1 MSRIAV
7 ITDSAACIPP
17 DLVKAYGIRVVP
29 FGLVWGQQTY
39 RDGVD
44 IKAAEFYQRLRT
56 AERLPTTSQPTI
68 ADFVTVYRAAA
79 TEAEGAVSLHVPQ
92 SMSGAV
98 VAARHAAGLLPQFP
112 VRVIDCGTA
121 VMAQG
126 FIAIAA
132 AQAAAAGA
140 SLDEV
145 AKAAKA
151 MIPRVNLY
159 ATLETLQY
167 LARSGRVPAALA
179 LLGAALQVQPVFT
192 IKNGTVDL
200 IARVRT
206 RTRAI
211 EHIVE
216 CVAAHVDGGAL
227 HAAVFHADV
236 PHDAEALAQELRQHF
251 ACRELLTTEFTP
263 VMGTHTGP
271 GTLGVAFYSE

>member
-1 MSRIAV
+1 
-7 ITDSAACIPP
+7 
-17 DLVKAYGIRVVP
+17 
-29 FGLVWGQQTY
+29 
-39 RDGVD
+39 
-44 IKAAEFYQRLRT
+44 
-56 AERLPTTSQPTI
+56 
-68 ADFVTVYRAAA
+68 
-79 TEAEGAVSLHVPQ
+79 
-92 SMSGAV
+92 
-98 VAARHAAGLLPQFP
+98 
-112 VRVIDCGTA
+112 
-121 VMAQG
+121 MAQG

-216 CVAAHVDGGAL
+216 CVAAHLDGGAL

-236 PHDAEALAQELRQHF
+236 PHDAEALAQELHQHF